1 MSCIKVVILYLVWQV
16 ASVFS
21 VETLEPSFDVPIT
34 NVTAVAGDTVT
45 LPCSIKDLKDHKVS
59 NYSHLTMLNQRPQRP
74 QGKQLQSLYHA
85 QSKTSKTTR

>member
-1 MSCIKVVILYLVWQV
+1 MWQV

-21 VETLEPSFDVPIT
+21 VETLEPSFDAPIT

-59 NYSHLTMLNQRPQRP
+59 NNSHLTMLNQRPQ
-74 QGKQLQSLYHA
+74 GKQLQSPYNA
-85 QSKTSKTTR
+85 QS